1 MVSAILATFCFN
13 NVSAV
18 VPNGYYDDC
27 ENMQGGKNL
36 LQALFRTISSHD
48 NVGYDGLWNV
58 YRTSDVDENGY
69 IWDMYSTKRWTP
81 GDKQCGNYKNVGDC
95 YNREHSMPK
104 SWFKEGS
111 PMKSDAFHV
120 YPTDG
125 KVNGQR
131 SNYPYGE
138 CANGTTL
145 PSNGNVQALGK
156 LGTSTFPGYS
166 GKVFEPVD
174 EYKGDFARTY
184 FYMATCY
191 NDKIA
196 GWNSDMLANNNYP
209 CYTEWAVNLL
219 LKWHRQDPV
228 SEKEL
233 KRNDAV
239 YAYQGNRNPFI
250 DHPELAE
257 YIWGDKT
264 SERWSSSGGTNPVD
278 PIDPVPVDPIGPT
291 GDEEG
296 SFEHPFTCSQ
306 VIKMDKEIESA
317 WVYGYIV
324 GEINNNQ
331 IQATTGGN
339 TNFALADMPHES
351 NISSALG
358 VQIRNSDFQGE
369 LNLKDNPDN
378 LNRKIL
384 IHGRITHYLDRP
396 GIKDIVEYQWL
407 DNGNGGDDSGL
418 TELNPDVVQIRV
430 SNGSVEIVAGT
441 SAVALTIAGVDGTV
455 WFNGPVAETQQFDL
469 PSGIYI
475 IRTPGDIHRI
485 LVK

>member
-1 MVSAILATFCFN
+1 MISRIHKTLMLAIVTIVWSCPASAEI
-13 NVSAV
+13 
-18 VPNGYYDDC
+18 PNGYYDDC
-27 ENMQGGKNL
+27 DNKVGGKTL
-36 LQALFRTISSHD
+36 LQALYKTINKHT

-58 YRTSDVDENGY
+58 YKTSDVDESGK
-69 IWDMYSTKRWTP
+69 IWDMYSTKRWTF
-81 GDKQCGNYKNVGDC
+81 GDKQCGNYKVVGDC

-104 SWFKEGS
+104 SWFNNAS
-111 PMKSDAFHV
+111 PMVSDAFHI

-145 PSNGNVQALGK
+145 PSNGNVKALGK

-191 NDKIA
+191 NDKIS

-209 CYTEWAVNLL
+209 CYTTWAINLL

-250 DHPELAE
+250 DHPELVE
-257 YIWGDKT
+257 YVWGNKT
-264 SERWSSSGGTNPVD
+264 TEHWQQNP
-278 PIDPVPVDPIGPT
+278 
-291 GDEEG
+291 EE
-296 SFEHPFTCSQ
+296 ETVITEVNSQ
-306 VIKMDKEIESA
+306 
-317 WVYGYIV
+317 
-324 GEINNNQ
+324 
-331 IQATTGGN
+331 
-339 TNFALADMPHES
+339 P
-351 NISSALG
+351 
-358 VQIRNSDFQGE
+358 VQIHVD
-369 LNLKDNPDN
+369 
-378 LNRKIL
+378 
-384 IHGRITHYLDRP
+384 
-396 GIKDIVEYQWL
+396 
-407 DNGNGGDDSGL
+407 
-418 TELNPDVVQIRV
+418 
-430 SNGSVEIVAGT
+430 NGSVEVISGDKSVR
-441 SAVALTIAGVDGTV
+441 LTIAGVDGMV
-455 WFNGPVAETQQFDL
+455 WFNGSVTDVQQFDL

-475 IRTPGDIHRI
+475 FRTPGNIYRI